1 MQRLPTALFA
11 SCKQQVTR
19 FNQDGATFDTEGFV
33 GTHVWTALPETFGV
47 ASMFV
52 FKNAINNKY
61 FFTTEMSVG
70 IEVRAWS
77 SAHQS
82 RVSGAKT

>member
-1 MQRLPTALFA
+1 
-11 SCKQQVTR
+11 
-19 FNQDGATFDTEGFV
+19 
-33 GTHVWTALPETFGV
+33 
-47 ASMFV
+47 MFV